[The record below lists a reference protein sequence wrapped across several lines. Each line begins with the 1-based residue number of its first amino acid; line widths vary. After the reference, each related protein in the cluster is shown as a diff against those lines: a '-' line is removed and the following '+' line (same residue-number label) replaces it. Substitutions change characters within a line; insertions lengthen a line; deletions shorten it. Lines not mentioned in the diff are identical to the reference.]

1 MTLLRCWEI
10 RKCGREKG
18 GTNEASLG
26 PCPAYPDRGHSC
38 WMVTGTFCGGK
49 IQGTFA
55 QSELNCLQC
64 EVYQLYNPRSGRDKS
79 LLVTQCELELA
90 QYLNGR
96 FDSLRGC
103 TPEKL
108 LEAITESVNTT
119 LEEQIQAR
127 IHELMEANERL
138 GKEIEVRKNNER
150 QIRHLAY
157 HDPLTDLPN
166 RIMLEE
172 RLTEEISRT
181 QREQQN
187 LAVLFINLDRFKTI
201 NDTLGH
207 SMGDKLLK
215 AVGKRLKRQLRK
227 FDIVSRPGGDEFVV
241 VLSGVKKPQHVA
253 PLAGRLL
260 DRLKIPFHI
269 ELRRLY
275 ITASMGI
282 AVYPGDGEDSL
293 TLLKNADCAMHRAKE
308 LGRNGHQFCE
318 PEMGKRAAEQGR
330 LETAL
335 PEALERGQF
344 FLEYQPQLDLRTNTV
359 VGMEALV
366 RWHHPELGIILPGK
380 FIPLAE
386 ETGLIIPIGEWVLRT
401 ACAQNKAWQNAGYA
415 PLCVAVNLSARQ
427 FRQQILAE
435 LVAGILKETRLNP
448 ERLELE
454 ITESAVLNDATN
466 TIAQLK
472 TLSERGVKVSLD
484 DFGTG
489 YSSLNYLKTLP
500 VNSVKID
507 RTFVKDLPTNAD
519 DVAIAR
525 AIIVMAH
532 RLKLSVVA
540 EGVETN
546 EQLALLRRL
555 RCDIVQGFLISRPL
569 LAQQAGELLP
579 TQFTDHAITSR
590 LGTLG

>member
-18 GTNEASLG
+18 GINEALLG
-26 PCPAYPDRGHSC
+26 PCRAYPDRGHSC
-38 WMVTGTFCGGK
+38 WMVTGTLCGGK

-55 QSELNCLQC
+55 QKDLNCLRC
-64 EVYQLYNPRSGRDKS
+64 EVYQLYNLRSGRDKS
-79 LLVTQCELELA
+79 LLATQCGLELA
-90 QYLNGR
+90 QYFKGS

-108 LEAITESVNTT
+108 LETITESLNAT
-119 LEEQIQAR
+119 LEEHIQAR
-127 IHELMEANERL
+127 IRELVEANKRL
-138 GKEIEVRKNNER
+138 QKEIEVRKHSEH
-150 QIRHLAY
+150 QIRHMAY
-157 HDPLTDLPN
+157 HDPLTELPN

-172 RLTEEISRT
+172 RLAEEISRA

-187 LAVLFINLDRFKTI
+187 LAVLFINLDRFKII

-215 AVGKRLKRQLRK
+215 AVAKRLKRHLRT
-227 FDIVSRPGGDEFVV
+227 FDVVSRLGGDEFVV
-241 VLSGVKKPQHVA
+241 VLSGIKKPQHVT
-253 PLAGRLL
+253 PLARRLL
-260 DRLKIPFHI
+260 DRLKIPLHI
-269 ELRRLY
+269 EMRRLY
-275 ITASMGI
+275 ITASIGI
-282 AVYPGDGEDSL
+282 AVYPGDGQDPP

-335 PEALERGQF
+335 PEALERRQF
-344 FLEYQPQLDLRTNTV
+344 FLEYQPQLDLRTNTI
-359 VGMEALV
+359 VGTEALV
-366 RWHHPELGIILPGK
+366 RWRHPDLGLILPGN

-401 ACAQNKAWQNAGYA
+401 ACEQNKAWQNAGCT
-415 PLCVAVNLSARQ
+415 PVRVAVNLSARQ
-427 FRQQILAE
+427 FRQQILAQ
-435 LVAGILKETRLNP
+435 LVARVLKETRLNP
-448 ERLELE
+448 EWLELE
-454 ITESAVLNDATN
+454 ITESAILKDASN

-507 RTFVKDLPTNAD
+507 RTFVKDLPTNGD
-519 DVAIAR
+519 DVVIAR

-532 RLKLSVVA
+532 RLKLTVVA

-546 EQLALLRRL
+546 EQLDLLRRL
-555 RCDIVQGFLISRPL
+555 RCDIAQGFLISRPL
-569 LAQQAGELLP
+569 PAKKTGELLP
-579 TQFTDHAITSR
+579 KPFTAHATAFR